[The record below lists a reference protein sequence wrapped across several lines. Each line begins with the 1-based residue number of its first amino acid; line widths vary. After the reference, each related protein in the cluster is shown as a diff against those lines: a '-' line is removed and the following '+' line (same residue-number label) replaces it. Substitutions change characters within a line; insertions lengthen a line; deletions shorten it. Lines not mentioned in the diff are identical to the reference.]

1 MKKLLYMG
9 AGILVGAS
17 IVVLMYNAKPVTR
30 CLNKCKNSMLVTLN
44 SCMDELALLIEEM
57 DEEKVKQRLKNKYN
71 SFKRKIEK
79 IDFENLE
86 ENMKEAIDSLIKDIR
101 ELITQTKEQDLE
113 QNN

>member
-17 IVVLMYNAKPVTR
+17 LVALMYNAKPMSMCVH
-30 CLNKCKNSMLVTLN
+30 KCKNSMLDSLN
-44 SCMDELALLIEEM
+44 GCMNELALLIEEM

-71 SFKRKIEK
+71 TFKKKIEK

-86 ENMKEAIDSLIKDIR
+86 ENMKEMINSLIDDIK
-101 ELITQTKEQDLE
+101 ELINQTKKEELE
-113 QNN
+113 TNN